1 MRYRIRKNSLTE
13 DLYLDRRG
21 RWTEWRLAATFSSQK
36 TAEKFAAKHGILVY
50 GIF

>member
-13 DLYLDRRG
+13 SVYLDRQG
-21 RWTEWRLAATFSSQK
+21 RWNERHLAATFNSQEA
-36 TAEKFAAKHGILVY
+36 AERFAAKHGILVY